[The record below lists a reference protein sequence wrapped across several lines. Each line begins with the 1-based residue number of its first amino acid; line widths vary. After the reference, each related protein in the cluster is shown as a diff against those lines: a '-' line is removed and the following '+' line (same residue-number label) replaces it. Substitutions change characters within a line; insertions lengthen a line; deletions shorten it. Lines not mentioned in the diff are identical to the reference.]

1 MRTITI
7 NVNDDVDKIMRKI
20 AKNELKLLD
29 TGFSMGRI
37 SATREEV
44 HER

>member
-7 NVNDDVDKIMRKI
+7 NDKNDVEKMLREI

-29 TGFSMGRI
+29 TGFSIGRI
-37 SATREEV
+37 
-44 HER
+44 